1 MTDPRSGEAD
11 SGHHLAVRPAARR
24 TTADGDV
31 ALAWELSS
39 DWPLL
44 AGATTGVECL
54 IARTVASCPEARK
67 RVAPATG
74 RALALA
80 VARCQAPPVLWL
92 LMAQP
97 TRIPLFSRSVL
108 TRVRRQGFFE
118 SWDPEADSLVESIG
132 RRTVVEFE
140 VVDND
145 QESMTRALTFRVS
158 EEDWGLAAL
167 IMLTFPAV
175 GVAFERSQ
183 SPDQLVELGRR
194 VFLGDGTRPATAR
207 ATHLRRLLLAPE
219 TAHTGVLT
227 VSGEFD
233 DRFLE
238 VEYHQFMADRD
249 RPSLRP

>member
-1 MTDPRSGEAD
+1 M
-11 SGHHLAVRPAARR
+11 RPAARR

-74 RALALA
+74 RALARA
-80 VARCQAPPVLWL
+80 VARCLAVPLVVWL
-92 LMAQP
+92 LVAQP

-118 SWDPEADSLVESIG
+118 SWDPDPEADSLVESIG
-132 RRTVVEFE
+132 RRAVVEFE
-140 VVDND
+140 VVDTD

-158 EEDWGLAAL
+158 EEDLGLAAR

-175 GVAFERSQ
+175 GVAFEGSQ

-194 VFLGDGTRPATAR
+194 VFLGDGTRPGTAR